1 MAQGHDVH
9 SALAKNDPLL
19 PDLCHPDAWQPS
31 APEPKTPQWASD
43 GLQTPWMVEVLGN
56 GHLVL
61 PGSLANLILGVFRFP
76 HLPWCI
82 LNDSNYEYASVGDL
96 VQNCKNLL
104 LSVSG
109 LSSPNP
115 RETNLVPRGLQCL
128 APDALSTWTWSTS
141 PWQGLSTH
149 PCSWMLLSGRAGA
162 FPCCEAQALTVTN
175 KLLEN
180 VFPPWGVAPAVSSDA
195 GTHFT
200 GTPCEP

>member
-1 MAQGHDVH
+1 MTPCCQVFATPTHGSRLLLNPRHH
-9 SALAKNDPLL
+9 SGPTTVCKLGGWSRSWETATWFFLAP
-19 PDLCHPDAWQPS
+19 WQTS
-31 APEPKTPQWASD
+31 FW
-43 GLQTPWMVEVLGN
+43 
-56 GHLVL
+56 
-61 PGSLANLILGVFRFP
+61 GVFRFP

-82 LNDSNYEYASVGDL
+82 LNDSNYKYASVGDL

-109 LSSPNP
+109 LSNPNP

-141 PWQGLSTH
+141 SWQGLSTH
-149 PCSWMLLSGRAGA
+149 PCSWMLLSGRAEG
-162 FPCCEAQALTVTN
+162 FPCCETQALTVTN

-180 VFPPWGVAPAVSSDA
+180 VFPPWGVAPAISSDA